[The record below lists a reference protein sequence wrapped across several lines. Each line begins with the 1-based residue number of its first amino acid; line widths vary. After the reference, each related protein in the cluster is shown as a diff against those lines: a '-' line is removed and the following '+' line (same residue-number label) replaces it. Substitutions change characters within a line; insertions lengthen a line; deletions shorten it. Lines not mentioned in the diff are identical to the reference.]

1 MRASMSL
8 FLEPKLSMYY
18 IQHLWSYLKMFLF
31 NLQLANILH
40 AISDTDSVYKTSV
53 SNLIKV
59 IDDINQRMRYVEA
72 NVKSRETT
80 SIDSSVIR
88 HLNMSVEELE
98 RQNNE
103 MSRRLDKTNFGLS
116 QLGGQLNLNRNQ
128 EVSCNFFNKM
138 ITLLTIV
145 IPIHLQKTSHIVMYD
160 SFITGWL
167 QPNGT

>member
-1 MRASMSL
+1 
-8 FLEPKLSMYY
+8 
-18 IQHLWSYLKMFLF
+18 MFLL
-31 NLQLANILH
+31 NLQLANILR

-59 IDDINQRMRYVEA
+59 IDDINQRMRYVET
-72 NVKSRETT
+72 NLKGRETT

-103 MSRRLDKTNFGLS
+103 ISRRLDKANFGLS

-128 EVSCNFFNKM
+128 EVSCNFFNST
-138 ITLLTIV
+138 ITLSNIV
-145 IPIHLQKTSHIVMYD
+145 TFTENFTDRNVQLSY
-160 SFITGWL
+160 ITGWI

>member
-1 MRASMSL
+1 MAL
-8 FLEPKLSMYY
+8 FLVQTLSMYY
-18 IQHLWSYLKMFLF
+18 FPLFGAKFWSYLRMFLF
-31 NLQLANILH
+31 NLQLSNILR

-59 IDDINQRMRYVEA
+59 IDDINQRMRYVET
-72 NVKSRETT
+72 NLKTRETT

-103 MSRRLDKTNFGLS
+103 ISRRLDKANFGLS

-128 EVSCNFFNKM
+128 EVSCN
-138 ITLLTIV
+138 LLSCVFV
-145 IPIHLQKTSHIVMYD
+145 IGIILIFLYNYRIRHI
-160 SFITGWL
+160 S
-167 QPNGT
+167 

>member
-1 MRASMSL
+1 
-8 FLEPKLSMYY
+8 
-18 IQHLWSYLKMFLF
+18 MFLF

-59 IDDINQRMRYVEA
+59 IDDINQRMRYVET
-72 NVKSRETT
+72 NLKTRETT

-103 MSRRLDKTNFGLS
+103 ISRRLDKANFGLS

-128 EVSCNFFNKM
+128 EVSSNFPIARLHYQTSLEFSYTFTENFTYRNVK
-138 ITLLTIV
+138 LLYYR
-145 IPIHLQKTSHIVMYD
+145 MD
-160 SFITGWL
+160 STEWDII
-167 QPNGT
+167 

>member
-1 MRASMSL
+1 MRASMVL
-8 FLEPKLSMYY
+8 FLVPNIIFGALFG
-18 IQHLWSYLKMFLF
+18 SYLKMFLF

-59 IDDINQRMRYVEA
+59 IDDINQRMRYVET
-72 NVKSRETT
+72 NLKGRETT
-80 SIDSSVIR
+80 GIDSSVIR

-103 MSRRLDKTNFGLS
+103 ISRRLDKTNFGLS

-128 EVSCNFFNKM
+128 EVSCN
-138 ITLLTIV
+138 LLSCVFVKGINY
-145 IPIHLQKTSHIVMYD
+145 IRRKLHI
-160 SFITGWL
+160 S
-167 QPNGT
+167 

>member
-1 MRASMSL
+1 
-8 FLEPKLSMYY
+8 
-18 IQHLWSYLKMFLF
+18 MFLF

-59 IDDINQRMRYVEA
+59 IDDINQRMRYVET
-72 NVKSRETT
+72 NLKTRETT

-103 MSRRLDKTNFGLS
+103 ISRRLDKANFGLS

-128 EVSCNFFNKM
+128 EVSCN
-138 ITLLTIV
+138 LLSCVFVKGIMLLPHFTYRNV
-145 IPIHLQKTSHIVMYD
+145 QLSY
-160 SFITGWL
+160 ITGWI

>member
-1 MRASMSL
+1 
-8 FLEPKLSMYY
+8 
-18 IQHLWSYLKMFLF
+18 MFLF

-40 AISDTDSVYKTSV
+40 AISDTDSLYKTSV

-88 HLNMSVEELE
+88 HLNKSVEELE

-145 IPIHLQKTSHIVMYD
+145 KFSYTFTENFTYLNVQLLYYRTD
-160 SFITGWL
+160 STEWDTI
-167 QPNGT
+167 

>member
-1 MRASMSL
+1 
-8 FLEPKLSMYY
+8 
-18 IQHLWSYLKMFLF
+18 MFLF

-103 MSRRLDKTNFGLS
+103 ISRRLDKTNFGLS

-128 EVSCNFFNKM
+128 EVSCN
-138 ITLLTIV
+138 LLSCVFVKGINF
-145 IPIHLQKTSHIVMYD
+145 PIHRQKTSHIVMYN
-160 SFITGWL
+160 SYITGWI